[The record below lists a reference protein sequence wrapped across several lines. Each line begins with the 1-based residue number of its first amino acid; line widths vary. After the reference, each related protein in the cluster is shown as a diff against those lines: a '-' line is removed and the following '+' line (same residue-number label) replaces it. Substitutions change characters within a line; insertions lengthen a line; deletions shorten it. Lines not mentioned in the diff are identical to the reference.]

1 MTGYPWSDGQT
12 LYANDLDAAF
22 ASGQAATA
30 AAQDAAN
37 TAKTIA
43 NTAQTA
49 ATAAQTAAT
58 AAQAAAAAA
67 TSADMAVNVL
77 TAGAKGDGATDDSP
91 AIQAALNAMAAKG
104 GGIVYC
110 PPTGRPYLLHTGL
123 TVPGGVKLL
132 GSGTRNLQGGSI
144 NIPAWCA
151 VGTWL
156 QCTDTTNSAVTLG
169 TTSTPAH
176 GASVSGVNFIYSQP
190 TPGSTWTPTDYPF
203 AVLIQSDHVTIEDV
217 MVVGATR
224 GVNIQAPNSFGIGA
238 GISLRNI
245 FLSVYLRGLRTF
257 GVNDTITIDGLWVN
271 DQTFA
276 AGLSNPVAASYLI
289 NNLVGWEVDYC
300 DNPLVN
306 NMYLFLCRFGMLLT
320 DETFLG
326 NTHSLYNACIS
337 NLQTVL
343 CRTAISVATSS
354 TTATGSF
361 TNWNAQSY
369 TGATDTLFNLPSDNV
384 DFSIANLTVPS
395 AGGKLLEF
403 GGGTRGK
410 LNIDGLNVG
419 TYSAV
424 STGQPALQVNA
435 GATLVLGNRT
445 ITKFGGNGQV
455 IAGAGSGG
463 IVSGE
468 NLLWHVLP
476 TALASNVTANGAAQS
491 VCLENDFN
499 PVATGKYQARISG
512 SFQVVT
518 PQGSG
523 TATVKLQ
530 NFPEIAAA
538 GINCT
543 SAASVI
549 FDSNW
554 IDISSVTNVTGT
566 VQVAATSGVV
576 YNFSALTVQF
586 R

>member
-12 LYANDLDAAF
+12 LFANDLDAAF
-22 ASGQAATA
+22 ASAQAATA

-49 ATAAQTAAT
+49 ATAAQAAAT
-58 AAQAAAAAA
+58 AAAAAGIAL
-67 TSADMAVNVL
+67 NVL
-77 TAGAKGDGATDDSP
+77 TVGAKGDGATDDAQ
-91 AIQAALNAMAAKG
+91 AIQGALNAMAAKG

-110 PPTGRPYLLHTGL
+110 PPTGSPYLLHTGL
-123 TVPGGVKLL
+123 VVPGGVRLL
-132 GSGTRNLQGGSI
+132 GSGTRNLQGGSL
-144 NIPAWCA
+144 NIAAWCA
-151 VGTWL
+151 VGTWF
-156 QCTDTTNSAVTLG
+156 QCTDITNSAVALG
-169 TTSTPAH
+169 TTTVPSH
-176 GASVSGVNFIYSQP
+176 GAAVSGINFIYSQP
-190 TPGSTWTPTDYPF
+190 TPGVTWTPTDYPF
-203 AVLIQSDHVTIEDV
+203 AVLIQSDHVTIEDI
-217 MVVGATR
+217 MVIGATR
-224 GVNIQAPNSFGIGA
+224 GINIQAPNSFGIGA
-238 GISLRNI
+238 GIALRNI

-276 AGLSNPVAASYLI
+276 AGLSNPVAANYLI

-306 NMYLFLCRFGMLLT
+306 NMYLFLCRYGMLLT

-343 CRTAISVATSS
+343 CRTAISVATPT
-354 TTATGSF
+354 TTATGSV

-395 AGGKLLEF
+395 AGGKIFEL

-410 LNIDGLNVG
+410 LNIDGLNVSG
-419 TYSAV
+419 YSA
-424 STGQPALQVNA
+424 STAGQPALQVNA

-445 ITKFGGNGQV
+445 ITKSGGNGQV

-512 SFQVVT
+512 SLQVVT

-523 TATVKLQ
+523 TASVKLQ
-530 NFPEIAAA
+530 NFPEIIAS

-543 SAASVI
+543 SATSVI

-554 IDISSVTNVTGT
+554 IDISSATNVTGT
-566 VQVAATSGVV
+566 VQVTATSGVI

>member
-12 LYANDLDAAF
+12 LFANDLDAAF
-22 ASGQAATA
+22 ASAQAATA

-49 ATAAQTAAT
+49 ATAAQ
-58 AAQAAAAAA
+58 AAAAAVA
-67 TSADMAVNVL
+67 AAGIAVNVL
-77 TAGAKGDGATDDSP
+77 TVGAKGDGATDDSP

-110 PPTGRPYLLHTGL
+110 PPTGGPYLLHTGL
-123 TVPGGVKLL
+123 QIPGGVQLRGAATK
-132 GSGTRNLQGGSI
+132 TLQGGGT
-144 NIPAWCA
+144 NVAAWSA
-151 VGTWL
+151 VGTWF
-156 QCTDTTNSAVTLG
+156 QCTDTVNAAVSLG
-169 TTSTPAH
+169 TTSLVAH
-176 GASVSGVNFIYSQP
+176 GAMLSGINFIYSQP
-190 TPGSTWTPTDYPF
+190 VPGSTWTPTTYPWT
-203 AVLIQSDHVTIEDV
+203 VQVMSDHVIVEDV
-217 MVVGATR
+217 MVVGGTH
-224 GVNIQAPNSFGIGA
+224 GLNVTAPNNFGIGA
-238 GISLRNI
+238 GIRLRN
-245 FLSVYLRGLRTF
+245 VYLSTYVRGLRTF
-257 GVNDTITIDGLWVN
+257 LVNDTITIDNLFVE
-271 DQTFA
+271 DQTYA
-276 AGLSNPVAASYLI
+276 AGFAFPAAVDYLL
-289 NNLVGWEVDYC
+289 NNLVGWEIDYC
-300 DNPLVN
+300 DNPLVT

-320 DETFLG
+320 DETILG
-326 NTHSLYNACIS
+326 NTHSLYNAAMT
-337 NLQTVL
+337 NLQTAL
-343 CRTAISVATSS
+343 CRTAISVASPT
-354 TTATGSF
+354 TTATGCF
-361 TNWNAQSY
+361 TNWNAQSSG
-369 TGATDTLFNLPSDNV
+369 TATDTLFNLPSDNV
-384 DFSIANLTVPS
+384 DFSIANLTVPW
-395 AGGKLLEF
+395 AGGKIVEI
-403 GGGTRGK
+403 GGGTRGR
-410 LNIDGLNVG
+410 LNVDGLNVG
-419 TYSAV
+419 AYSAV

-455 IAGAGSGG
+455 IVGAGSGG

-476 TALASNVTANGAAQS
+476 TALASNITANGAAQS

-523 TATVKLQ
+523 TASVKLQ
-530 NFPEIAAA
+530 NFPEIIAS

-543 SAASVI
+543 SATSVI

-566 VQVAATSGVV
+566 VQVTATSGVI